1 MLLDLRSPTVRKL
14 AKYSGASVVAVC
26 VGQPVFWIC
35 NGLLGWDAVVS
46 NLVSVSAGAIP
57 NYTINRR
64 WTWSQSGK
72 NRLWGEVVPFWA
84 MSALGV
90 VFSLL
95 AVHYADQRWHS
106 TAINAM
112 AQLFGFG
119 VLWLAKFF
127 VLDKLMW
134 RIVHDL
140 QPDVAIDEAEAGLVG
155 ALDLDGTDGEPA
167 LPHGNGTHGAGTNG
181 TEPQVVAGDA
191 VSEDAEDVPEETRRT

>member
-1 MLLDLRSPTVRKL
+1 
-14 AKYSGASVVAVC
+14 
-26 VGQPVFWIC
+26 
-35 NGLLGWDAVVS
+35 
-46 NLVSVSAGAIP
+46 
-57 NYTINRR
+57 
-64 WTWSQSGK
+64 
-72 NRLWGEVVPFWA
+72 
-84 MSALGV
+84 
-90 VFSLL
+90 
-95 AVHYADQRWHS
+95 VHYADQRWHS

-167 LPHGNGTHGAGTNG
+167 LPHGNGTNGTGTNG
-181 TEPQVVAGDA
+181 TEPQVVAGDD
-191 VSEDAEDVPEETRRT
+191 VSEEAEDVPEESHRS